1 MVILAASFAQTD
13 IGRAKVRG
21 LFPSA
26 REEDAREALE
36 ETSQAL
42 VLHERAGRLPIAGL
56 EDPGP
61 ALEALGAAGGLGFD
75 AEFRPLLSIARASER
90 SRGIDADLSD
100 LPRMT
105 ARLFALPDLS
115 EPVKTAA
122 RLFEPDGS
130 LADHAS
136 PKLHGLRTRL
146 RRERQSLYENAR
158 QWLARNAAEA
168 SGDTVVLRED
178 RYCVPV
184 SASAATRVRGIVHD
198 RSASGQTVFVEPLE
212 IADANNAL
220 SLLSSDLR
228 REEERI
234 RREFGR
240 DLLSRGDDLVSAA
253 AILADLDAIAARAL
267 FSREFDGAMPEFSDR
282 AWEISG
288 ARHPLLDRALSAA
301 RRRVFGD
308 EPPERDAVAL
318 DVALAPGKRWILVSG
333 PNAGGKTVVLKT
345 VGLFS
350 MLAQC
355 GFLLPA
361 RRAVLPFFRSFHTV
375 IGDEQGIL
383 SDLSTFSS
391 SMRRLADVLR
401 VADEGSLALLDELGS
416 GTDPEEGG
424 AIAVAALET
433 LLARGARSV
442 VTTHLSSVK
451 EFAAGRDD
459 AEIAAMEF
467 DEATGRPTY
476 RLRAGFLGRSRAL
489 ATARDQGLPPETI
502 SRATEILGE
511 TWQRRDRLESE
522 AEEAL
527 AALRERERELS
538 AALAR
543 AREKENRLAAEREE
557 LDARRKKI
565 LTEGRDSLDRARRE
579 FRSAAAKAVERIK
592 TEKLSQAKAAELLAR
607 VEAEGRAD
615 PAVREAE
622 ELVES
627 SARALRVGDAV
638 RLRGGSASGTIVEIA
653 DGTARLEAGGKR
665 LSVPLADLMRIE
677 RKKAAPPAA
686 VSRPDSGPALQELHV
701 IGRTVDE
708 AIEEVDRAIDH
719 SLSSGDETLRVVHG
733 HGTGRLR
740 AGVREFL
747 RKHPAVASF
756 RAGKANE
763 GGEGATIVVLK

>member
-1 MVILAASFAQTD
+1 VVSLAASFAQTD

-21 LFPSA
+21 LFPLS
-26 REEDAREALE
+26 REEEAAEALDD
-36 ETSQAL
+36 TSQSL
-42 VLHERAGRLPIAGL
+42 VLHERAGRLPITAL
-56 EDPGP
+56 EDPEAP
-61 ALEALGAAGGLGFD
+61 LEALAAAGGLGFD
-75 AEFRPLLSIARASER
+75 AEIRPLLSIARASER
-90 SRGIDADLSD
+90 TRGIDADVSD
-100 LPRMT
+100 LPRMA

-115 EPVKTAA
+115 DLVRTAA
-122 RLFEPDGS
+122 RLFEADGTLS
-130 LADHAS
+130 DHAS

-158 QWLARNAAEA
+158 QWLARNAADAAGE
-168 SGDTVVLRED
+168 TVVLRED

-184 SASAATRVRGIVHD
+184 SSSAATRVRGIVHD

-240 DLLSRGDDLVSAA
+240 AVLARGSDLVSAA
-253 AILADLDAIAARAL
+253 AILGELDAIEARAL
-267 FSREFDGAMPEFSDR
+267 FSRAVGGAMPEFSERD
-282 AWEISG
+282 WEISG
-288 ARHPLLDRALSAA
+288 ARHPLLDRGLAAA
-301 RRRVFGD
+301 RRKVFGE
-308 EPPERDAVAL
+308 EPEDRDAVPL
-318 DVALAPGKRWILVSG
+318 DVVLAPGKRWLLVSG

-345 VGLFS
+345 IGLFS
-350 MLAQC
+350 MLAQS
-355 GFLLPA
+355 GFLPPA
-361 RRAVLPFFRSFHTV
+361 RRAILPFFGAFHTV

-391 SMRRLADVLR
+391 SMRRLAGVLH
-401 VADEGSLALLDELGS
+401 VADGRSLALLDELGS

-433 LLARGARSV
+433 LLARGSRAI
-442 VTTHLSSVK
+442 VTTHLTSVK
-451 EFAAGRDD
+451 EFASARGD

-467 DEATGRPTY
+467 DEESGRPTY

-489 ATARDQGLPPETI
+489 ATARDQGLPEETVA
-502 SRATEILGE
+502 RATAILGDA
-511 TWQRRDRLESE
+511 WQRRERLESE

-527 AALRERERELS
+527 ARLREKERDLS
-538 AALAR
+538 AELAR
-543 AREKENRLAAEREE
+543 AREAGERLAAEREE
-557 LDARRKKI
+557 LNARRKKI

-579 FRSAAAKAVERIK
+579 FRAAAAGAVEQIK
-592 TEKLSQAKAAELLAR
+592 TEKLSHAKASELLAR
-607 VEAEGRAD
+607 LEAEQRAD

-622 ELVES
+622 ELVM
-627 SARALRVGDAV
+627 SAARELRVGDAV
-638 RLRGGSASGTIVEIA
+638 RLRGGSATGSIVEIQ
-653 DGTARLEAGGKR
+653 GGKARIEAGGKR
-665 LSVPLADLMRIE
+665 LSVPLADLARIE
-677 RKKAAPPAA
+677 RKKAAPAA
-686 VSRPDSGPALQELHV
+686 VSRPETSPSPSEIHL
-701 IGRTVDE
+701 IGKTVDE

-719 SLSSGDETLRVVHG
+719 SLSSGDETIRVVHG

-747 RKHPAVASF
+747 RKHPSVAAF
-756 RAGKANE
+756 RAGKPNE